1 MPNAPHGLCVP
12 AYHILLALAD
22 GERHGYSI
30 IKEVEEAT
38 YGTVRLLAGTLY
50 RLLKEMVADG
60 WIVETEGDE
69 GDERRRYYRLTP
81 RGRRVAIAES
91 ERLESLVRVARARK
105 LLPAGR
111 LV

>member
-1 MPNAPHGLCVP
+1 
-12 AYHILLALAD
+12 
-22 GERHGYSI
+22 
-30 IKEVEEAT
+30 
-38 YGTVRLLAGTLY
+38 
-50 RLLKEMVADG
+50 
-60 WIVETEGDE
+60 VETEGDE

-105 LLPAGR
+105 LLPSGR

>member
-1 MPNAPHGLCVP
+1 
-12 AYHILLALAD
+12 LLALAD

-38 YGTVRLLAGTLY
+38 GGTVRLLAGTLY
-50 RLLKEMVADG
+50 RLLKEMAADG

-69 GDERRRYYRLTP
+69 NDERRRYYRLTP
-81 RGRRVAIAES
+81 RGRKVAIGES

>member
-1 MPNAPHGLCVP
+1 MPKDPNALSVP

-38 YGTVRLLAGTLY
+38 GGAVRLLAGTLY

-69 GDERRRYYRLTP
+69 NDERRRYYRLTP
-81 RGRRVAIAES
+81 RGRRVAVAES

>member
-1 MPNAPHGLCVP
+1 VP

>member
-1 MPNAPHGLCVP
+1 MARTVSEP
-12 AYHILLALAD
+12 AYHILLALAH
-22 GERHGYSI
+22 GERHGYAI
-30 IKEVEEAT
+30 IKDVEDAT
-38 YGTVRLLAGTLY
+38 GGAVRMLPGTLY

-60 WIVETEGDE
+60 WIVEIEGDE

-81 RGRRVAIAES
+81 RGRRVAVAES
-91 ERLESLVRVARARK
+91 ERLESLVRTARALK

>member
-1 MPNAPHGLCVP
+1 MPNDPRALSVP

-38 YGTVRLLAGTLY
+38 GGSVRLLAGTLY
-50 RLLKEMVADG
+50 RLLKEMSADG
-60 WIVETEGDE
+60 WIVEAQGDDE
-69 GDERRRYYRLTP
+69 DERRRYYRLAP

-91 ERLESLVRVARARK
+91 ERLEALVRVARARK

>member
-1 MPNAPHGLCVP
+1 MPETPRTLTVP

-38 YGTVRLLAGTLY
+38 AGNVRLLAGTLY

-60 WIVETEGDE
+60 WIVEAEGDE
-69 GDERRRYYRLTP
+69 ADERRRYYRLTP
-81 RGRRVAIAES
+81 RGKRVAISES
-91 ERLESLVRVARARK
+91 ERLESLVRMARSRK

>member
-1 MPNAPHGLCVP
+1 MAQTAHVLSVP

-22 GERHGYSI
+22 GDRHGYSI

-38 YGTVRLLAGTLY
+38 GGAVRLLAGTLY
-50 RLLKEMVADG
+50 RLLKEMAADG
-60 WIVETEGDE
+60 WIVETDGDE
-69 GDERRRYYRLTP
+69 VDERRRYYRLAP
-81 RGRRVAIAES
+81 RGRRAAIAES
-91 ERLESLVRVARARK
+91 ERLESLVRVARARR